1 MQGDRNDACVC
12 ERVGVY
18 KKEMENKEVN
28 LINKRGLSQLIMFEL
43 R

>member
-28 LINKRGLSQLIMFEL
+28 LINKGLESVNNV
-43 R
+43 

>member
-28 LINKRGLSQLIMFEL
+28 LINKRGLSQLIMF
-43 R
+43 